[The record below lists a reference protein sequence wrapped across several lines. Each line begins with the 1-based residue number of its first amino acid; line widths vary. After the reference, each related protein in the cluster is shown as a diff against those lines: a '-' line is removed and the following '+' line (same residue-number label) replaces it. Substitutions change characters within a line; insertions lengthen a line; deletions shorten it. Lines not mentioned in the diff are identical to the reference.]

1 MEQNSSNIFNMP
13 LLMSHHIIYQNY
25 PVIWKEHMIRGL
37 TLINIITFFH
47 KHKSGAFYLLG
58 TVLQTLSSCLL
69 KLGIQ
74 RNIEPYKLEA
84 PTICDIGIRIYSVS
98 KKKNLFK
105 SHSSIPPNFHSYKAK
120 GHFDIHEEIKK
131 KKKHPLKQN
140 TTLNH

>member
-1 MEQNSSNIFNMP
+1 
-13 LLMSHHIIYQNY
+13 MSHHIIYQNY

-98 KKKNLFK
+98 KKKTSSNPTPP
-105 SHSSIPPNFHSYKAK
+105 SHLIFTPIEQK
-120 GHFDIHEEIKK
+120 GILTYMKRLKK
-131 KKKHPLKQN
+131 KKN
-140 TTLNH
+140 TH